1 MSIIKLEE
9 LEQYARTDLDK
20 TDEAYQKELN
30 LLNMLIT
37 AAEQYLINATGK
49 EYPTTDAEGK
59 PIDYSLEKVYLQL
72 IISYWYE
79 KRTPV
84 GNVGEDFSFMTKSL
98 MLQLQNK

>member
-1 MSIIKLEE
+1 MSIIKADE
-9 LEQYARTDLDK
+9 LKQYTRFDLDEN
-20 TDEAYQKELN
+20 DEAYQKELN
-30 LLNMLIT
+30 LFNMLIT

-49 EYPTTDAEGK
+49 EYPSTDAEGK
-59 PIDYSLEKVYLQL
+59 TIDYSLEKVYLQL
-72 IISYWYE
+72 LISYWYE

>member
-1 MSIIKLEE
+1 MSLIKPEE
-9 LEQYARTDLDK
+9 LEQYARIDLDES
-20 TDEAYQKELN
+20 DEAYQKELN

-49 EYPTTDAEGK
+49 EYPTADTEGK
-59 PIDYSLEKVYLQL
+59 TIDYSLEKVYLQL
-72 IISYWYE
+72 LISYWYE

-84 GNVGEDFSFMTKSL
+84 GSVGEDFSFMTRSL

>member
-9 LEQYARTDLDK
+9 LNQYTRLDLDEN
-20 TDEAYQKELN
+20 DEVYRKELN

-49 EYPTTDAEGK
+49 EYPVADAEGK
-59 PIDYSLEKVYLQL
+59 TIDYSLEKLYLQL
-72 IISYWYE
+72 LVSYWYE

-84 GNVGEDFSFMTKSL
+84 GNVGEDFSFTTKSL